1 MDRKT
6 ILIATCAALT
16 AIWGCRS
23 RAHRGHRWPPAWHR
37 GTIEARH
44 GTAQK
49 QCASC
54 HGDDLKGNEII
65 PGLTGDTFTGNWK
78 GKTVGDLFEK
88 INMTMP
94 ALDPG
99 SLSPGRPPISSRS
112 ILSVAKYPAGKTAL
126 ATTMD
131 ALSRS
136 RSTRPNSL
144 ARRLHACTYRR
155 CSDELPPTPSERCG
169 WKSY

>member
-6 ILIATCAALT
+6 ILIATCAVLT
-16 AIWGCRS
+16 AIWGLQIA
-23 RAHRGHRWPPAWHR
+23 RAQGASLAAGVYTEEQSKRGMELYKA
-37 GTIEARH
+37 
-44 GTAQK
+44 

-65 PGLTGDTFTGNWK
+65 PALTGDTFTGNWK
-78 GKTVGDLFEK
+78 GKSVGDLFEK
-88 INMTMP
+88 ITMTMP

-99 SLSPGRPPISSRS
+99 SLSPEQTSDLIAH

-131 ALSRS
+131 AL
-136 RSTRPNSL
+136 NQIKID
-144 ARRLHACTYRR
+144 AA
-155 CSDELPPTPSERCG
+155 
-169 WKSY
+169 K

>member
-6 ILIATCAALT
+6 TLIATCAVLT
-16 AIWGCRS
+16 AIWGLQIA
-23 RAHRGHRWPPAWHR
+23 RAQGASLAAGVYTEEQSKRGMELYKA
-37 GTIEARH
+37 
-44 GTAQK
+44 

-65 PGLTGDTFTGNWK
+65 PALTGDSFKGNWK

-99 SLSPGRPPISSRS
+99 SLTPEQTSDLIAH

-126 ATTMD
+126 ASSMD
-131 ALSRS
+131 ALQQIKIDA
-136 RSTRPNSL
+136 PQ
-144 ARRLHACTYRR
+144 
-155 CSDELPPTPSERCG
+155 
-169 WKSY
+169 

>member
-6 ILIATCAALT
+6 ILIATCAVLT
-16 AIWGCRS
+16 VIWGLQIA
-23 RAHRGHRWPPAWHR
+23 RAQGASLAAGVYTEEQSKRGMELYKA
-37 GTIEARH
+37 
-44 GTAQK
+44 

-65 PGLTGDTFTGNWK
+65 PALTGDSFTGNWK

-99 SLSPGRPPISSRS
+99 SLTPEQTSDLIAH

-126 ATTMD
+126 ATSMD
-131 ALSRS
+131 ALQQIKID
-136 RSTRPNSL
+136 
-144 ARRLHACTYRR
+144 AA
-155 CSDELPPTPSERCG
+155 
-169 WKSY
+169 K

>member
-1 MDRKT
+1 MCRTDGDLGAADR
-6 ILIATCAALT
+6 A
-16 AIWGCRS
+16 R
-23 RAHRGHRWPPAWHR
+23 RGHRWPPACTPRNNRSAAWNC
-37 GTIEARH
+37 I
-44 GTAQK
+44 K

-99 SLSPGRPPISSRS
+99 R
-112 ILSVAKYPAGKTAL
+112 
-126 ATTMD
+126 
-131 ALSRS
+131 
-136 RSTRPNSL
+136 
-144 ARRLHACTYRR
+144 
-155 CSDELPPTPSERCG
+155 
-169 WKSY
+169 